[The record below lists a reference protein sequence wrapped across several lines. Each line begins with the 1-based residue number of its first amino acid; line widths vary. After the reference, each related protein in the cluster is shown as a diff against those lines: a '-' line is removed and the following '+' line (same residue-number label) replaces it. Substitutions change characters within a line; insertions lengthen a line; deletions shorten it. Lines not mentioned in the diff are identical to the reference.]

1 MTPSLGLR
9 GWLRLPVLALASL
22 SWSFVSATSHSF
34 ENTAI
39 VRTVD
44 LGGSLVHVTTTYA
57 IRALDNGAQQYLVTL
72 GEKEAHSTSWFEA
85 KLKGQNEPLTIATRP
100 LIPHDG
106 TYAYIVDLPK
116 PLGVNGTVNLV
127 VESVLTHT
135 TYPWPEKASQKDE
148 QSLKYEGDLLVLS
161 PYRTATQRIKVR
173 APAPRII
180 SYTTPKGLDAF
191 TTDNVATKSSATIT
205 YGPFS
210 NIPPSA
216 STAFIEEHQKHIV
229 VHYYFEHPVVEITSL
244 KRTAEISHWG
254 ANLNIQNDID
264 LHNAGPA
271 LKGHFARIEHQ
282 SQSYFNRLAPHII
295 PSLTFHLPPGIH
307 SAYYYDLNGNVS
319 TSRLRLTPSIPKAAQ
334 MKQYST
340 LELRP
345 RYPLLGG
352 WNYTFTLGWDSPLAD
367 SAGYDASTGLYVVS
381 VPVQTVIPGAVVNQA
396 EVKIILPEGATDI
409 GVFPPFSPLAQERS
423 THITYL
429 DTIGRPSVALSFENL
444 TDKHNGLIY
453 VTYKVPLSAHLQKP
467 KAVSIAFGV
476 LFLVAFLARRVDLS
490 LSK

>member
-1 MTPSLGLR
+1 MTPSLALR

-22 SWSFVSATSHSF
+22 SWSFVSAASHSF

-72 GEKEAHSTSWFEA
+72 GEKEAQSTSWFEA
-85 KLKGQNEPLTIATRP
+85 KLKGQSEPLTVATRP

-127 VESVLTHT
+127 VESVPNSYHL
-135 TYPWPEKASQKDE
+135 SKDE

-180 SYTTPKGLDAF
+180 SYTTPEGLDAF

-210 NIPPSA
+210 NIPPST
-216 STAFIEEHQKHIV
+216 SSAFIEEHQKHIV
-229 VHYYFEHPVVEITSL
+229 VHYYFGHPVVEITSL

-264 LHNAGPA
+264 LHNAGPG

-334 MKQYST
+334 IKQFST

-352 WNYTFTLGWDSPLAD
+352 WNYSFTLGWDSPLAD

-381 VPVQTVIPGAVVNQA
+381 VPVQTVIPGAVVDQA

-409 GVFPPFSPLAQERS
+409 GVFPPFSPLTHERS

-429 DTIGRPSVALSFENL
+429 DTIGRPTVALSFENL

-467 KAVSIAFGV
+467 KAVSIAFGIF
-476 LFLVAFLARRVDLS
+476 FLVAFLARRVDLS